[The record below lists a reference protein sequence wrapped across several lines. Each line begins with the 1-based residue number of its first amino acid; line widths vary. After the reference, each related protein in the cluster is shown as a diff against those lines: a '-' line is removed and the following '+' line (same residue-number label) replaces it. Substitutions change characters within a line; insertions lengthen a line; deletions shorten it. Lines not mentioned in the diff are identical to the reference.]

1 LTATFDHLATEG
13 VDSVLCLGDIVGYG
27 ADPSAC
33 IKAIR
38 ERARVV
44 VAGNHDRAAAGLE
57 DLESFNPYA
66 RIAAEWT
73 SALLS
78 DEERAYLAGL
88 PLKAEVEDATLVHA
102 SPFHPES
109 WDYLISER
117 DGETALSAF
126 ETRLCFIG
134 HSHRPAAWIATE
146 TGARFF
152 PCVERM
158 THGPWQRLLVNV
170 GSVGQ
175 PRDRDPRAAYVVWDA
190 GTGDITLHRVAYD
203 VAAAQAKIMK
213 AGLPRFLAD
222 RLANGQ

>member
-1 LTATFDHLATEG
+1 MTAILDHLAAER

-33 IKAIR
+33 IEAVR
-38 ERARVV
+38 ERAQVV
-44 VAGNHDRAAAGLE
+44 VAGNHDWAAAGLQ
-57 DLESFNPYA
+57 DLESFSPYA
-66 RIAAEWT
+66 RIAVEWT
-73 SALLS
+73 SARLC
-78 DEERAYLAGL
+78 DEERAYLASL
-88 PLKAEVEDATLVHA
+88 PLLAEVGEATLVHA
-102 SPFHPES
+102 SPFHPEN

-117 DGETALSAF
+117 DGKTALSAF

-134 HSHRPAAWIATE
+134 HSHRPVVWIATE
-146 TGARFF
+146 TGVCFF

-158 THGPWQRLLVNV
+158 TPGPRQRLLVNV

-175 PRDRDPRAAYVVWDA
+175 PRDRDPRAAYVMWDV